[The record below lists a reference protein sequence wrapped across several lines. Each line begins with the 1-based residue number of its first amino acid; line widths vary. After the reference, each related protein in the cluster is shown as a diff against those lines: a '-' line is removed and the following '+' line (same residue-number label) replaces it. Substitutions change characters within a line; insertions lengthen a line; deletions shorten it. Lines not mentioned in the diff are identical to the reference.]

1 MTSVMARDIF
11 GSSFLNQLQTK
22 VKIDKVNG
30 TEIKKPECLNSGS
43 ELKDPSLVKL
53 DKIAVDTSILPQSP
67 NLYKQTG
74 DIVSD
79 EGFVKLPRSLWND
92 PQWKSCRA
100 KYKLVFMTLLFN
112 ASYTQK
118 TFNISNNLVS
128 IGPGQ
133 FCMSMRNLIDLCNEG
148 IKFKED
154 KVDKNIIERSVSLFI
169 KIGFVRQEVRHGK
182 SVFTI
187 TYPELYEH
195 FQKQSETDSETIP
208 RQHRDINEER
218 KERED
223 LKESIDR
230 AIAPDRSSLLNNK
243 KEEQGKPSIFDAPTP
258 PTRKDQKLSAEQ
270 EKQYKDIWEYLC
282 KSKMAEGTTDKNAKG
297 QIIKGIKPSDVV
309 TWLKTRDFKEIV
321 EALKTTKDANVQ
333 SNYPAYLVT
342 LFKKNVVAKKD
353 NTQVN
358 DEFLN
363 EIMKTHKCAH
373 LENTKQY
380 VTDNLKHTDYQKN
393 TDPKLFKEMIM
404 RSMQMATTY
413 DQIEPE
419 YRQESEYE
427 DDY

>member
-1 MTSVMARDIF
+1 MTSVMARDVF
-11 GSSFLNQLQTK
+11 GPSFLNELQTK
-22 VKIDKVNG
+22 VNFDKVNG
-30 TEIKKPECLNSGS
+30 TEIKKPEPLNSGS
-43 ELKDPSLVKL
+43 EKLIDPSLVKL
-53 DKIAVDTSILPQSP
+53 DKIAADTSILPQSP

-133 FCMSMRNLIDLCNEG
+133 FCTSMRNLIDLCNEG
-148 IKFKED
+148 IKFKDD

-218 KERED
+218 KER
-223 LKESIDR
+223 KEIKETIDG
-230 AIAPDRSSLLNNK
+230 ASALDSSLLNNK
-243 KEEQGKPSIFDAPTP
+243 KEEQKKGPSVFKPQSKP
-258 PTRKDQKLSAEQ
+258 KDVSP
-270 EKQYKDIWEYLC
+270 EKQKEFNFLWEYIV
-282 KSKMAEGTTDKNAKG
+282 KNSMSDGHTPNKK
-297 QIIKGIKPSDVV
+297 KGITEKDLAG
-309 TWLKTRDFKEIV
+309 WLSKYDIKTILEC
-321 EALKTTKDANVQ
+321 LKLTLKCVPEKSWPGYMTTI
-333 SNYPAYLVT
+333 LG
-342 LFKKNVVAKKD
+342 KNVVAKKD
-353 NTQVN
+353 NVQIN
-358 DEFLN
+358 DEFLK
-363 EIMKTHKCAH
+363 ELMKTHKCAH

-380 VTDNLKHTDYQKN
+380 VTDNLKRTDYQKN
-393 TDPKLFKEMIM
+393 TDPARFKEMIM
-404 RSMQMATTY
+404 RSIEMSNTY

-419 YRQESEYE
+419 YRQESDYE